1 MRSFSFIGEGIGSA
15 VADAAVSAGVV
26 MVTKVVGIGVASALL
41 TSSLLCPN
49 GYIQSQSW
57 KQNCGM
63 VASRVESQRPSKHPS
78 LRAVTIIGM
87 SPGAE
92 VMDDVAEE
100 VVLVTWRKPVRKVGM
115 WTILSSRYLL
125 VEMVVGGNPSD
136 EFCTGESM
144 LLYLFCA
151 LPGY

>member
-1 MRSFSFIGEGIGSA
+1 
-15 VADAAVSAGVV
+15 
-26 MVTKVVGIGVASALL
+26 
-41 TSSLLCPN
+41 
-49 GYIQSQSW
+49 
-57 KQNCGM
+57 
-63 VASRVESQRPSKHPS
+63 
-78 LRAVTIIGM
+78 M